1 MVSKMTNSIKY
12 IKIRRIMFGGE
23 LHLQVDYIPQL
34 VWECLGILL
43 KALEEMS
50 R

>member
-1 MVSKMTNSIKY
+1 MVSNMTNSIHY
-12 IKIRRIMFGGE
+12 IKISRIMFGGE
-23 LHLQVDYIPQL
+23 LHLQVDYVPQL